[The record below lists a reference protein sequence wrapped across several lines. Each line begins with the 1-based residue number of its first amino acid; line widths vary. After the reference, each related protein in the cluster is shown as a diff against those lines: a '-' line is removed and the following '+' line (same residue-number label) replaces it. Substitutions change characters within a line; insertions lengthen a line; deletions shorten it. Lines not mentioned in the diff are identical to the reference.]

1 MGGNHF
7 SGPIGPRPAVSPSP
21 ATPPFRGPQAVRDPR
36 TVARADLTLADVLL
50 YEALID
56 SEEPDI
62 ISLDGG
68 PE

>member
-1 MGGNHF
+1 MGVNHF
-7 SGPIGPRPAVSPSP
+7 PGPMPPRPTVSPSP
-21 ATPPFRGPQAVRDPR
+21 ATPPFRGPQYVRDPR

-50 YEALID
+50 YEALIG